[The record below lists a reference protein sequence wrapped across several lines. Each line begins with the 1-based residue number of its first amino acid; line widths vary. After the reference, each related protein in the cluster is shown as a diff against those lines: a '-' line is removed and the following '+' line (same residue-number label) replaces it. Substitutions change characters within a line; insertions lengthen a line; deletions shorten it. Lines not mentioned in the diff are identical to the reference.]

1 MDIKKLLTIAAE
13 QKASDL
19 HLVKDL
25 KPILR
30 IDGQLVPIDE
40 ALKKNKLSTDN
51 GQAAPEYNNDIY
63 VLSEEGEILKGARRK
78 SEDGV
83 FSPLTSIDLESIAN
97 DLLRGEQRE
106 RLFKEKDLDFGY
118 SVDDYRFR
126 INLSY
131 ERDNLKMV
139 ARVINNQSP
148 TLEDVN
154 MPPVIYNLL
163 DMKQGLILLTGPTGC
178 GKSTSLAAMINYLN
192 EKYNYNIV
200 TFEDPI
206 EFIFKSNKSIITQR
220 QLGFDFPSFASGLR
234 HVLCQDPNV
243 IMVGEMRDLETISS
257 AITLAETGHLVLATL
272 HTFDA
277 SQTVDRIIDI
287 FPPFQQNQV
296 RSQLSMIL
304 AAVITQRLLPKVGGG
319 RIVAREIMIRN
330 SAIANL
336 IREQKIVQIKNVIE
350 TSQNDG
356 MINLTRDI
364 KDLYTKGLISK
375 EVAQSQLDE
384 LALLV

>member
-178 GKSTSLAAMINYLN
+178 RKSTSLAAMINYLN

-234 HVLCQDPNV
+234 HVLRQDPNV

-304 AAVITQRLLPKVGGG
+304 AAVIAQRLLPKVGGG